1 MILYAESS
9 AVLTWLLGQ
18 DGKDQVRSLL
28 AEAEQVFASDLTLV
42 ECDRALHRG
51 ESLGELTSAQATGR
65 RARLRRV
72 AARWNLLRV
81 TEEVVTLARRGF
93 PVEPIRTLDALHLAS
108 AEIARNAIPEVALL
122 TLDERIEKNGRSLDF
137 QVVPS

>member
-18 DGKDQVRSLL
+18 DGEERVRSLL

-42 ECDRALHRG
+42 ECERVLHRG

-65 RARLRRV
+65 RARLRLV

-81 TEEVVTLARRGF
+81 TDEVVNLARRTF

>member
-108 AEIARNAIPEVALL
+108 AEVARNAIPEVALL